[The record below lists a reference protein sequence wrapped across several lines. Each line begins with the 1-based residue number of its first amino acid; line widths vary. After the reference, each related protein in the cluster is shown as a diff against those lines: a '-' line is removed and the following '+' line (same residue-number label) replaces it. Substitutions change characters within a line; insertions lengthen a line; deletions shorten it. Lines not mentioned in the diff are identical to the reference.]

1 MMERFLINVQLKVV
15 SANASQV
22 VISGLGLKLRMA
34 YLISIRPI
42 LKFLR
47 KPARHL
53 VKLRLSQKMFQ
64 KLGSRS
70 NASVKAQCQFK
81 KDWIITKETMTE
93 ISIQT
98 VGDDSTPLYSP

>member
-1 MMERFLINVQLKVV
+1 MERFLINVQLKVV

-34 YLISIRPI
+34 YLISLRPI

-64 KLGSRS
+64 KLGS
-70 NASVKAQCQFK
+70 
-81 KDWIITKETMTE
+81 
-93 ISIQT
+93 
-98 VGDDSTPLYSP
+98 